1 MTPAK
6 YTTLAACLTEFQKT
20 FNENTRVKKLIKNW
34 KRSIIVDATD
44 TGAVMTMVIDD
55 LMMNDVKEGAHP
67 DEDYPIHLQGSQETL
82 IKIFSGDYN
91 PAHALI
97 DGALAVFS
105 NEKDKVKLEAI
116 TMVIWGM

>member
-1 MTPAK
+1 MTPAQ
-6 YTTLAACLTEFQKT
+6 YTSLAACLNAFQAK
-20 FNENTRVKKLIKNW
+20 FNENTRVQKLIKNW

-44 TGAVMTMVIDD
+44 TGAIMTMVIDD
-55 LMMNDVKEGAHP
+55 LRMTEVKEGSHP
-67 DEDYPIHLQGSQETL
+67 DEDYPIHLQGSQDTL